1 MANNKNNKKR
11 HCSSLIENCWKHDTS
26 CAWCYSRCTET
37 EREIEN
43 VIPFSFL
50 TRDTLWLGPKYRH
63 QSENRRA
70 RERDGRAPDHIHA
83 ARVFSGVL
91 GVNQDEPLR
100 KILIKNNLMI
110 MIITTFDDGHII
122 HQCVNSS
129 VTAFIHMWRTI
140 PVGFFSLYST
150 FIEII
155 TRYCYLRMP
164 SFWFR

>member
-1 MANNKNNKKR
+1 MANNKNNKKTALLFTDRKLLKTWHVLRLMLLTLHWDRTRNRECDTLLFSHPR
-11 HCSSLIENCWKHDTS
+11 HPLTRTKIPPPIREQASARARWESNRS
-26 CAWCYSRCTET
+26 YSRCSG
-37 EREIEN
+37 
-43 VIPFSFL
+43 F
-50 TRDTLWLGPKYRH
+50 
-63 QSENRRA
+63 A
-70 RERDGRAPDHIHA
+70 
-83 ARVFSGVL
+83 GVL